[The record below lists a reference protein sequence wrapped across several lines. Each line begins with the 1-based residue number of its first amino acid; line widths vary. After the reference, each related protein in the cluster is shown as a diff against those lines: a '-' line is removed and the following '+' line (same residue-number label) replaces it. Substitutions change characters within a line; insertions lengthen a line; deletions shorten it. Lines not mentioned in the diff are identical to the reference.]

1 MGEIE
6 EDATFFLTVPQV
18 NECRN
23 EKPEVGGEMFIFSGD
38 LQQFKSH
45 FSRWMAKKF
54 SQTSNSVAN

>member
-6 EDATFFLTVPQV
+6 EDATFFSKVPQA
-18 NECRN
+18 NERRN
-23 EKPEVGGEMFIFSGD
+23 EKPEVGGEMFISGV